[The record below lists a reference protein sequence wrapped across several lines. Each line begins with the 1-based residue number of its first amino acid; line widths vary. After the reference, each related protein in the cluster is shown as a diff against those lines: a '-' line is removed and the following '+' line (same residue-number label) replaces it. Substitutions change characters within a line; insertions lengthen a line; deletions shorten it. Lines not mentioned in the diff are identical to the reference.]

1 MKLTATP
8 TWILACA
15 PWVLGPILLLWR
27 GRASPWLS
35 HEQSDVPVDAPL
47 VSVIVPARNEAHNI
61 ARCVRSILGT
71 RWPNLE
77 VIVVDDRSDD
87 GTGAIMRAIAAE
99 DARLHV
105 IGGVPVPEGWFGK
118 QWACAQGAAAARGS
132 TLIFTDADTVH
143 GPALIPRT
151 MHAMTA
157 RALDFFTVAGFQEL
171 GSFWERVVMPQV
183 FYMIATR
190 YGGAGE
196 VNRAT
201 RARDKIANGQ
211 YLCFPR
217 ASYDALGGHE
227 AVRGKAAEDLALAQL
242 VCEKGMRGEIAIG
255 PDDLSTRMY
264 TSLAE
269 VVNGWT
275 KNMVTAGAD
284 SLPPGVLP
292 RLLLPVLLLVSPLM
306 QLAPVLT
313 LLAAAFVPMTA
324 GAVMWAE
331 VCTALLALWWG
342 FIYVRAFKLSP
353 LYALTVPLGA
363 SVVLVIIAR
372 ATVRGRGVEWKGR
385 RYQAG

>member
-1 MKLTATP
+1 MNL

-15 PWVLGPILLLWR
+15 PWVLGPVLLLWR
-27 GRASPWLS
+27 GRASPWLT
-35 HEQSDVPVDAPL
+35 HEPSDVPPDAPL

-61 ARCVRSILGT
+61 DRCVRSILGSN
-71 RWPNLE
+71 WPNLE
-77 VIVVDDRSDD
+77 VIVVDDRSED
-87 GTGAIMRAIAAE
+87 GTGAIVSAIAGE
-99 DARLHV
+99 DARVRV
-105 IGGVPVPEGWFGK
+105 IAGVPVPEGWFGK
-118 QWACAQGAAAARGS
+118 QWACAQGAATARGA

-143 GPALIPRT
+143 APTLIPRT
-151 MHAMTA
+151 MHAMRA

-196 VNRAT
+196 VNRAK

-217 ASYDALGGHE
+217 ASYDTLGGHE
-227 AVRGKAAEDLALAQL
+227 SVRGKAAEDLALAQL
-242 VCEKGMRGEIAIG
+242 VCERGMRGELAIG

-264 TSLAE
+264 TSLEE

-292 RLLLPVLLLVSPLM
+292 RLLLPVLLLVSPLIS
-306 QLAPVLT
+306 LAPVLT
-313 LLAAAFVPMTA
+313 LVAAAFVPMAA
-324 GAVMWAE
+324 GAVMWAT
-331 VCTALLALWWG
+331 VCSALLVMWWG
-342 FIYVRAFKLSP
+342 FIYVRAFRLSP
-353 LYALTVPLGA
+353 LYAITLPLGA
-363 SVVLVIIAR
+363 MVVLFIIAR